1 MKKPIA
7 LTVAAA
13 TLALSGALS
22 GAALAAEPGKLIIWI
37 NGDKGYNG
45 LAEVG
50 QRFTAETGVPVE
62 VSHPDNVEQRFQ
74 QVASSGGG
82 PDIMFWAHD
91 RFGEWSKG
99 GLLWAL
105 NPSPEMKAK
114 IDDLT
119 WEAVTIDGK
128 VYGYPVAVE
137 AISLIYNKDLMP
149 DGPAKTFEEMAA
161 LDTEM
166 QKSGK
171 DAILWAYETPYFT
184 YPLLSANGGYAF
196 KKRPDGS
203 YDVKDT
209 GLNNA
214 GTKQGVA
221 FLAEMIEKGHLPRG
235 LDYGV
240 AEAKF
245 NKGEAAMTING
256 PWSWDNLNKSGVN
269 YGVAPLPSLG
279 GNPGRAFVGVLAGAI
294 NNASPNKDL
303 AVLFLEEFL
312 LTPEGLKAVNDDKP
326 IGAAALKE
334 FQEQL
339 ASDERIKVTFENA
352 KAGEPMPSVPE
363 MINYWT
369 NLEGALKN
377 VAAGRQKVDEALDAA
392 AQRTVQ

>member
-1 MKKPIA
+1 MKK
-7 LTVAAA
+7 LTTLAVAA
-13 TLALSGALS
+13 TLTLSSGAF
-22 GAALAAEPGKLIIWI
+22 AFEEGKLVLWI

-45 LAEVG
+45 LSRVG
-50 QRFTAETGVPVE
+50 EKFTADTGVPVE

-74 QVASSGGG
+74 QVASNAQG
-82 PDIMFWAHD
+82 PDIMFWPHD
-91 RFGEWSKG
+91 RFGEWVKG
-99 GLLWAL
+99 GLLAPV
-105 NPSPEMKAK
+105 NPSAEIKAK
-114 IDDLT
+114 IDDFA

-128 VYGYPVAVE
+128 VYGYPVSVE

-149 DGPAKTFEEMAA
+149 DGPAATFEEMLE
-161 LDTEM
+161 LDTKLQAED
-166 QKSGK
+166 KH
-171 DAILWAYETPYFT
+171 AILWAYETPYFT

-196 KKRPDGS
+196 KKKEDGS

-209 GLNNA
+209 GVNNA
-214 GTKQGVA
+214 GSKQGVA
-221 FLAEMIEKGHLPRG
+221 FLAEMIEKGHMPRG
-235 LDYGV
+235 VDYGV

-256 PWSWDNLNKSGVN
+256 PWAWDNLSKSGIN

-279 GNPGRAFVGVLAGAI
+279 GNPARAFVGVLAGAI

-303 AVLFLEEFL
+303 AVLFLEEYL
-312 LTPEGLKAVNDDKP
+312 LTPEGLAMVNDDKP
-326 IGAAALKE
+326 LGAVPLKE

-352 KAGEPMPSVPE
+352 KSGEPMPSVPE

-377 VAAGRQKVDEALDAA
+377 IAAGRQGVDEALDAA
-392 AQRTVQ
+392 AQRTLQ

>member
-1 MKKPIA
+1 VKKLIA
-7 LTVAAA
+7 LAVASA
-13 TLALSGALS
+13 TLTLSSVAFAL
-22 GAALAAEPGKLIIWI
+22 EEGKLTLWI

-45 LAEVG
+45 LAKVAEK
-50 QRFTAETGVPVE
+50 FTADTGVPVE

-74 QVASSGGG
+74 QVASNAQG
-82 PDIMFWAHD
+82 PDVMFWAHD
-91 RFGEWSKG
+91 RFGEWVKG
-99 GLLWAL
+99 GLLSAV
-105 NPSPEMKAK
+105 NPSAEMKAK
-114 IDDLT
+114 IDDFA

-128 VYGYPVAVE
+128 IYGYPVAVE

-149 DGPAKTFEEMAA
+149 NGPAKTFEEMLP
-161 LDTEM
+161 LDTEL
-166 QKSGK
+166 QKDGK
-171 DAILWAYETPYFT
+171 HAILWAYETPYFT

-196 KKRPDGS
+196 KKREDGS

-214 GTKQGVA
+214 GSKQGVA
-221 FLAEMIEKGHLPRG
+221 FLAEMIEKGHMPRG
-235 LDYGV
+235 VDYGV

-256 PWSWDNLNKSGVN
+256 PWAWDNLSKSSIK

-303 AVLFLEEFL
+303 ATLFLEEYL

-326 IGAAALKE
+326 LGAVALKE

-339 ASDERIKVTFENA
+339 SADERIKVTFENA
-352 KAGEPMPSVPE
+352 KNGEPMPSVPE

-377 VAAGRQKVDEALDAA
+377 VAAGRQSVDEALDAA
-392 AQRTVQ
+392 AKRTVQ

>member
-1 MKKPIA
+1 MKKLIA
-7 LTVAAA
+7 LMVASA
-13 TLALSGALS
+13 TLALSGA
-22 GAALAAEPGKLIIWI
+22 AMALEPGKLVIWI

-50 QRFTAETGVPVE
+50 KRFTEETGIPVE

-99 GLLWAL
+99 GLLWPL

-114 IDDLT
+114 FDDFA
-119 WEAVTIDGK
+119 WDAVTIDGK
-128 VYGYPVAVE
+128 IYGYPVAVE
-137 AISLIYNKDLMP
+137 AVSLIYNKDLMP
-149 DGPAKTFEEMAA
+149 EGPAKTFEEMAA
-161 LDTEM
+161 LDTEL

-171 DAILWAYETPYFT
+171 HAILWAYETPYFT
-184 YPLLSANGGYAF
+184 YPLLAANGGYAF
-196 KKRPDGS
+196 KKQPDGS

-209 GLNNA
+209 GVNNA
-214 GTKQGVA
+214 GSKMGVRFVA
-221 FLAEMIEKGHLPRG
+221 DMIAKGHLPRG

-269 YGVAPLPSLG
+269 YGVARLPTLAG
-279 GNPGRAFVGVLAGAI
+279 HPAKAFVGVLAGAI

-339 ASDERIKVTFENA
+339 ATDERIRVTFENA

-363 MINYWT
+363 MITYWS

-377 VAAGRQKVDEALDAA
+377 VAAGRQDVDEALDTA
-392 AQRTVQ
+392 AQRIVQ